1 MKFKQTARCKQAF
14 NNLKQRF
21 ITAPI
26 LAHFNS
32 NLEYVIKINS
42 SNYALGGVLSQYNK
56 DGKLRLVAF
65 LF

>member
-1 MKFKQTARCKQAF
+1 MKFKWTARCEQAF

-21 ITAPI
+21 ITALI
-26 LAHFNS
+26 LAHFNP
-32 NLEYVIKINS
+32 NLEYVVKTDS

-56 DGKLRLVAF
+56 NGKLRLVAF